1 VTPTHADPSVPPV
14 RVAADRPFSATGL
27 ALIAVFVGII
37 AALGLVPAVAIP
49 GVGVPLTLQTLGVM
63 LAGAVLGR
71 WRGTAAVLV
80 FLVLVAMG
88 LPLLAGGRGGLGV
101 FFGPSVGFLVGFPVA
116 AFVIG
121 WLTERFHTSRSLP
134 GAIAVNLIGGIV
146 VLYAFGIAGMAIVLH
161 LSLLQAG
168 TAALVFLPGD
178 VAKAVAAALVA
189 RGVHQAMPGLL
200 PVPRADR
207 EPVGV

>member
-1 VTPTHADPSVPPV
+1 
-14 RVAADRPFSATGL
+14 
-27 ALIAVFVGII
+27 
-37 AALGLVPAVAIP
+37 
-49 GVGVPLTLQTLGVM
+49 
-63 LAGAVLGR
+63 
-71 WRGTAAVLV
+71 
-80 FLVLVAMG
+80 
-88 LPLLAGGRGGLGV
+88 
-101 FFGPSVGFLVGFPVA
+101 
-116 AFVIG
+116 
-121 WLTERFHTSRSLP
+121 
-134 GAIAVNLIGGIV
+134 
-146 VLYAFGIAGMAIVLH
+146 MAIVLH